1 MKALGEQLISVDPGT
16 GKRDQ
21 WYGGHSMRIQYV
33 SVFFKKLFLI
43 YIYFSCVAHII
54 HLATKK
60 CLNTIYPEGNKTGGD
75 NDEGKESWEAG
86 DLLSKVLVLVKQ
98 VCLNLIN
105 YLIIPMSD
113 PSLTSGYRIFGG
125 VLSY

>member
-1 MKALGEQLISVDPGT
+1 MQPDNQCILQKI
-16 GKRDQ
+16 
-21 WYGGHSMRIQYV
+21 I
-33 SVFFKKLFLI
+33 LI
-43 YIYFSCVAHII
+43 YIYFSCAAHII